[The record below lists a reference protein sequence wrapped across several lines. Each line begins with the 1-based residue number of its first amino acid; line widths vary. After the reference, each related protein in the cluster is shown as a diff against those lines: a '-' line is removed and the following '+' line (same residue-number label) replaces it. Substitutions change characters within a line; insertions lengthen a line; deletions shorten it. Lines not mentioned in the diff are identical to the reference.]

1 MELKEALREVEIC
14 YSRMKQCGTTQ
25 GRKYN
30 EKRICSIMEICPEV
44 KRYWYYHPKR
54 TYIIDRFGRHTIEV
68 PQQIKESKI
77 TIINHIV
84 CDVTYQARRAPI
96 EEGVYFVGTT
106 TFNPYTNEK
115 QYWVK
120 VGMTSDSIKKR
131 LRVYDTHS
139 PAIHHI
145 DYFPC
150 DNALQM
156 ESNYHRTLE
165 RISLGRSERSW
176 EWWLV
181 DEATYL
187 KMSNM
192 GFSYFEHL

>member
-1 MELKEALREVEIC
+1 MELKEALRKIEE
-14 YSRMKQCGTTQ
+14 YYNRMKRCDSTP

-30 EKRICSIMEICPEV
+30 EKKICMIMELCPEV
-44 KRYWYYHPKR
+44 TRYWGYYPKR
-54 TYIIDRFGRHTIEV
+54 TYIVDRFFRKNAET

-84 CDVTYQARRAPI
+84 CDVTYKVRHAPM
-96 EEGVYFVGTT
+96 EEGVYFIGTT

-115 QYWVK
+115 QFWVK
-120 VGMTSDSIKKR
+120 VGMTNDTIKKR
-131 LRVYDTHS
+131 LRTYDTHS

-150 DNALQM
+150 ENALRV
-156 ESNYHRTLE
+156 ESKYHTILE
-165 RISLGRSERSW
+165 KISLGRSERSW

-181 DEATYL
+181 DETTYL
-187 KMSNM
+187 KMSDM
-192 GFSYFEHL
+192 GFCYFEHL